1 MPNFAPYSNSL
12 QNLPSD
18 FTISLNAI
26 SLPITPPIP
35 MPNSSYTIPI
45 TQQLVK
51 VISATNLNKLI
62 YETYKNNEYDFTEWL
77 EIPSGTWKDISVIRG
92 ELNFS
97 EQDYLEEFKTG
108 ITRPN
113 IFRILLKDLCN
124 KGKLPPGTY
133 FVSN

>member
-1 MPNFAPYSNSL
+1 
-12 QNLPSD
+12 
-18 FTISLNAI
+18 
-26 SLPITPPIP
+26 